1 MKRYSHLM
9 LLVVF
14 ICMSAHAQ
22 WLPWM
27 RTPEDIVE
35 LGAKEKQNLIDQ
47 LKKERDQLIAT
58 KKSFLED
65 SKKRSADAE
74 RRLVAAKELLHQTP
88 ENDFL
93 LKEQSL
99 LNEWLA
105 LLKEEPKAYEAII
118 NRIDERISLLEGY
131 LKDPKLDNFRRESG
145 SDKTDSLELVLELKK
160 KVYDQAHAIKSIEEQ
175 QKNVA
180 LELDN
185 RKRLL
190 NATNE
195 AYKKRK
201 EELESLRGANAQ
213 EPFGMNLRQ
222 KGELFVLEEKKYKDQ
237 TTLEELKF
245 KELEHRQELL
255 KLQLFLANYK
265 LEILQEALDKASLS
279 MMRMSES
286 EQAKVAYLKSE
297 IEAKQAQFE
306 ARKEVYQKEI
316 DRNIAREEELKE
328 LGKRLKLP
336 LTGESTDWS
345 QEPKR
350 AVGAYTRQFE
360 VGAFNEQLLLTK
372 RIHDLLEAR
381 KVQEQQNFEY
391 DKLQVESKETF
402 SKISVKRFISE
413 SAVSDEIKNY
423 QARRAKLE
431 TSKVQLKSLID
442 DLDPLIS
449 KRKKALEN
457 IKERIKNLVSLHD
470 TLFRNNTKEYG
481 TLVKRLHD
489 SEDLI
494 RRQIKLLEETHDS
507 HEAAIA
513 KIDESIQL
521 IDFVIYELES
531 NKLWYRPEQAIG
543 LKDLHNIGPDIH
555 RFFKEVRAYS
565 SHINAR
571 YVLET
576 IRAGFAVPLSQL
588 LRFLVLLIAIAA
600 LLFGFKKFAPEFN
613 QKIIAAS
620 QAYRGLRTIS
630 LLFGLISGFYCA
642 YFKAIASWVLLYAI
656 FSFFT
661 FPDPYFYL
669 FFYLLSIPYFLY
681 LSNRFIYYLSQFNEQ
696 RGYTVISQEFQPR
709 FITILSLL
717 LYSTTIIMLFRQAFL
732 LVDYTKSNLPILLL
746 ALNVI
751 ILQISI
757 IFLFNKD
764 SFLRMIPITRSSF
777 WEWIYKQVDAY
788 YYAIV
793 VALIAVIILVNPY
806 IGYGRLLLYVVSR
819 IGYTIAIIYVL
830 FWLHDLL
837 KRISTKAFFQTKDDT
852 VRERFIYA
860 KTWYGLFVIATLLT
874 MIAIAIVII
883 AKFWG
888 WPQGL
893 ANIASWQDVMS
904 WISTPFLFKH
914 TDYEFS
920 FYSLFKLIFFFVGGL
935 LGAFAFDK
943 FVLDRIFDVLF
954 VEPGV
959 QHAVSSV
966 TRYLIVIV
974 AIIAGFHTLGLG
986 SHVWYFIL
994 AAGAGLGF
1002 VIKDPLFDFISYFI
1016 ILIQRPVKVGD
1027 YIRFDED
1034 IRGVVRRITPRTVV
1048 LRRRN
1053 STTIVVPNSQIMS
1066 KSFSNWNYSRGF
1078 TAFDDIYLTVE
1089 YSEDPQKVKE
1099 ILIAAVRANQYILKS
1114 PSPIIRL
1121 FRFGAYGYVFQIR
1134 GFISTNYTLDMWDIA
1149 SDVRL
1154 GISKALRDQG
1164 IKISGVKAP
1173 DMLPGMT
1180 MGAPSGAPAEFQEH
1194 RTSDE

>member
-1 MKRYSHLM
+1 M
-9 LLVVF
+9 
-14 ICMSAHAQ
+14 
-22 WLPWM
+22 
-27 RTPEDIVE
+27 
-35 LGAKEKQNLIDQ
+35 
-47 LKKERDQLIAT
+47 
-58 KKSFLED
+58 
-65 SKKRSADAE
+65 
-74 RRLVAAKELLHQTP
+74 
-88 ENDFL
+88 
-93 LKEQSL
+93 
-99 LNEWLA
+99 
-105 LLKEEPKAYEAII
+105 
-118 NRIDERISLLEGY
+118 
-131 LKDPKLDNFRRESG
+131 
-145 SDKTDSLELVLELKK
+145 
-160 KVYDQAHAIKSIEEQ
+160 
-175 QKNVA
+175 
-180 LELDN
+180 
-185 RKRLL
+185 
-190 NATNE
+190 
-195 AYKKRK
+195 
-201 EELESLRGANAQ
+201 
-213 EPFGMNLRQ
+213 
-222 KGELFVLEEKKYKDQ
+222 
-237 TTLEELKF
+237 
-245 KELEHRQELL
+245 
-255 KLQLFLANYK
+255 
-265 LEILQEALDKASLS
+265 
-279 MMRMSES
+279 
-286 EQAKVAYLKSE
+286 
-297 IEAKQAQFE
+297 E
-306 ARKEVYQKEI
+306 ARK
-316 DRNIAREEELKE
+316 A
-328 LGKRLKLP
+328 
-336 LTGESTDWS
+336 
-345 QEPKR
+345 
-350 AVGAYTRQFE
+350 
-360 VGAFNEQLLLTK
+360 
-372 RIHDLLEAR
+372 
-381 KVQEQQNFEY
+381 QEQQNFEY
-391 DKLQVESKETF
+391 ERLQVESKETF
-402 SKISVKRFISE
+402 SKISVKRFVSE
-413 SAVSDEIKNY
+413 TAVSDEIKNY

-442 DLDPLIS
+442 DINPLIS

-470 TLFRNNTKEYG
+470 ILFRNSAKEYG
-481 TLVKRLHD
+481 TLMKRFHE

-494 RRQIKLLEETHDS
+494 RHQIKLLDETHDAY
-507 HEAAIA
+507 EATIA
-513 KIDESIQL
+513 KIDESNQL
-521 IDFVIYELES
+521 IDFVLSELES

-543 LKDLHNIGPDIH
+543 LQDLRNIGPDLN

-565 SHINAR
+565 SHINVR
-571 YVLET
+571 YIFET
-576 IRAGFAVPLSQL
+576 MRAGFKVPLSRL
-588 LRFLVLLIAIAA
+588 LYFFVLLIAITA
-600 LLFGFKKFAPEFN
+600 LLVGFKKFAPDFN
-613 QKIIAAS
+613 QKIMAAS
-620 QAYRGLRTIS
+620 QSYRGLRTIS
-630 LLFGLISGFYCA
+630 LLFALSSGFYCA
-642 YFKAIASWVLLYAI
+642 YFKAISLWVLIYTV

-681 LSNRFIYYLSQFNEQ
+681 LANRFIYYLVQFNEQ
-696 RGYTVISQEFQPR
+696 RGHTVISQEFQPR

-717 LYSTTIIMLFRQAFL
+717 LYATTIIMLFREAFV

-751 ILQISI
+751 ILQICI
-757 IFLFNKD
+757 IFLFNKE
-764 SFLRMIPITRSSF
+764 SFLRMIPTTRSSL
-777 WEWIYKQVDAY
+777 WEWVYKQVDSY

-793 VALIAVIILVNPY
+793 ATLIAIIILVNPY
-806 IGYGRLLLYVVSR
+806 IGYGRLLLYVVAR
-819 IGYTIAIIYVL
+819 IAYTIGIVYVL

-837 KRISTKAFFQTKDDT
+837 KRVSSKAFFQTKDDT

-874 MIAIAIVII
+874 MLAIVVVII

-893 ANIASWQDVMS
+893 ANIAQWEDVKSWL
-904 WISTPFLFKH
+904 STPFLFKH
-914 TDYEFS
+914 TDYPIS
-920 FYSLFKLIFFFVGGL
+920 FYSLFKLVFFFIGGL
-935 LGAFAFDK
+935 AAAFAFDK

-959 QHAVSSV
+959 QHAVSSI
-966 TRYLIVIV
+966 TRYFIVII

-1078 TAFDDIYLTVE
+1078 TAFDDIYLTVDYE
-1089 YSEDPQKVKE
+1089 QDPQKVKD
-1099 ILIAAVRANQYILKS
+1099 ILMNAVRANQYVLKS

-1154 GISKALRDQG
+1154 GISKALHDQG
-1164 IKISGVKAP
+1164 IKISGIKAP